1 VYLDEIGS
9 ITYAPEVVEKYTDGF
24 LKSIAGDAIRGA
36 RSYIVVDYANAPIS
50 RVLPGILSQLDC
62 NVVALNANIDETR
75 MALQAGEFQAGLDR
89 LGLIVSALSTNFGV
103 RLDVGGE
110 KIFLVDE
117 RGERLRDIVAAAAMT
132 ELALRSNPGA
142 TIAVPV
148 TMPSVFERIADQHG
162 GRLIRTKVDAH
173 TLTKVACESSV
184 VMAADG
190 AGSFVFPEFQCAS
203 DGLMAIAKLL
213 EFLAVQQTTLSQV
226 IASLPP
232 FQVAHR
238 QASCPWEVKG
248 SVMRRLIEDGQ
259 RNQVETIDGV
269 KIWLNEVEWVLVL
282 PDPDSPHFH
291 VYAESDSQTQAA
303 AIAQKYAD
311 LVKKLQE

>member
-1 VYLDEIGS
+1 
-9 ITYAPEVVEKYTDGF
+9 
-24 LKSIAGDAIRGA
+24 
-36 RSYIVVDYANAPIS
+36 
-50 RVLPGILSQLDC
+50 
-62 NVVALNANIDETR
+62 
-75 MALQAGEFQAGLDR
+75 
-89 LGLIVSALSTNFGV
+89 
-103 RLDVGGE
+103 
-110 KIFLVDE
+110 
-117 RGERLRDIVAAAAMT
+117 
-132 ELALRSNPGA
+132 
-142 TIAVPV
+142 
-148 TMPSVFERIADQHG
+148 
-162 GRLIRTKVDAH
+162 
-173 TLTKVACESSV
+173 
-184 VMAADG
+184 MAADG